1 MKKMLMALLSGLLL
15 IGNTN
20 MIYAE
25 ETSSIPEDE
34 SGWATAG
41 LYPEG
46 EELTPA
52 ETSISQD
59 ELLDYEPVDDTEYDV
74 NGDGVTD
81 IQDVESILEY
91 AILVQQGT
99 EYEIDEAEFSKWD
112 VFPDDETVTS
122 YDAYCLIVW
131 IQENQPEADAGMDEA
146 DTSVKDGKTGDVVT
160 VPLYDDVTGWD
171 DEDMITTN
179 GIYMVEYDADL
190 TAYEDISLTVDSYF
204 VIDDNEN
211 GQLWIAFADAVG
223 FDAGEPIGEM
233 VFTKPSEVTTLTI
246 NIYES
251 NDLAPMGESREVEI
265 GGESEPSVI
274 ESVSLVLK
282 EKIEARFYIYIPD
295 DEVNTTD
302 IILEFNGE
310 TTTYHAGDI
319 LPKTYNSK
327 PCRIVSVA
335 TFAKQMR
342 DIITVTLIDT
352 ETEELKPL
360 EYKEEDVTKG
370 MEFKIEDYVK
380 LVEANSTNAKLIDL
394 VHKMDNYGKYAQIQ
408 FKNYNR
414 ESFDEADPIPSDYD
428 DSRLAQYNAENTDEG
443 ITGLEFAAV
452 SLELE
457 SDSGVRVYYNLTGTD
472 DISTY
477 TFTIDG
483 EEAAPVKKGSQ
494 YYVVLK
500 GIPARMM
507 HKPHTIVVTDKDGKT
522 LSTEYCALTYPSRV
536 VAADAA
542 PESLKNLARS
552 IDLYA
557 EAALAYFG
565 DE

>member
-171 DEDMITTN
+171 DEDMITSN

>member
-41 LYPEG
+41 LYPES

-146 DTSVKDGKTGDVVT
+146 YTSVKDGKTGDVVT